1 MISRSKA
8 EIRKLVL
15 QVFQEAIDREGDFMN
30 IPAEDVLKD
39 ENSELRTV
47 AEVEMVKEVVREL
60 IEFLSRE

>member
-1 MISRSKA
+1 
-8 EIRKLVL
+8 
-15 QVFQEAIDREGDFMN
+15 MN